1 MKSRSSSIEDVTL
14 RYQAQA
20 LAELF
25 ADIQALSD
33 DVSRTCNQ
41 LNQVA
46 EVFSKS
52 ASEIAG
58 GLKEFSIGANGF
70 ERSISSLVNAHLK
83 RAEAEIA
90 KRFMDQL
97 DKKLDPLAQR
107 QIEIERLLVAMQ
119 RRPWWRTLF

>member
-20 LAELF
+20 LAEVF
-25 ADIQALSD
+25 ADVQALSD

-58 GLKEFSIGANGF
+58 GLKEFSIGVHGF